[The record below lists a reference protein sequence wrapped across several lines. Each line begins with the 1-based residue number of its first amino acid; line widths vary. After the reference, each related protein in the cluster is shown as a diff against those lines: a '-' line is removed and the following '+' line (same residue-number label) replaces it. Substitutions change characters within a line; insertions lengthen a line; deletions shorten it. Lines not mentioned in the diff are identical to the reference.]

1 MAEWGRLITA
11 KIIAT
16 SRYMRNTPKR
26 SATDLVKYM
35 GTREGVEKMAEE
47 IDNSP
52 ATVRQQRLVQDILKF
67 DSASQEYG
75 EYQDYENSPTKS
87 NASEF
92 IDAFI
97 ERNADRVG
105 ELDKLV
111 SYMAERPG
119 VEKLG
124 AHGLFSQTDDKIDLD
139 SVAEEV
145 GQHKGII
152 WTHVISLHRE
162 DAERLAMK
170 IMDVEHSQNFDAGG
184 SIQSVVSALCKLIS
198 KSYDKRVAQLNTQI
212 DSKLRSKI
220 EQKKAAHGLKTER
233 SIQQNMDDDEV
244 FGMRM

>member
-1 MAEWGRLITA
+1 MA
-11 KIIAT
+11 KIIVT

-35 GTREGVEKMAEE
+35 GTREGVEKVAEA
-47 IDNSP
+47 IDNYP
-52 ATVRQQRLVQDILKF
+52 ATVRPQRLVQDSIKF
-67 DSASQEYG
+67 DSSTKDYG
-75 EYQDYENSPTKS
+75 EYQDYESSPTKS

-97 ERNADRVG
+97 ERNADRIG

-124 AHGLFSQTDDKIDLD
+124 THGLFSQTDDKIDLD

-152 WTHVISLHRE
+152 WAHVISLHRE
-162 DAERLAMK
+162 DAERLGYNKAEAWRELVRRNVTELAEAQK
-170 IMDVEHSQNFDAGG
+170 IDISNLQWYGAFHDTAHHPHMHLLVYSKDAKQG
-184 SIQSVVSALCKLIS
+184 
-198 KSYDKRVAQLNTQI
+198 
-212 DSKLRSKI
+212 
-220 EQKKAAHGLKTER
+220 
-233 SIQQNMDDDEV
+233 
-244 FGMRM
+244 